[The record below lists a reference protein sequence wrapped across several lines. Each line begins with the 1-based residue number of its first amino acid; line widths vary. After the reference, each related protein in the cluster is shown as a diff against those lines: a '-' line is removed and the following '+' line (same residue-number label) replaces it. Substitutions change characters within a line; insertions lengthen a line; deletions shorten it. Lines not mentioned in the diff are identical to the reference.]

1 MSGVTAGLVDFGT
14 RSLVT
19 HAIMAATLVTGLA
32 IGLTVDSQ
40 VGLVSFVALLNF
52 TAGMWICQSIHS
64 LGTSAREDEYDGV
77 INELR
82 KYVE

>member
-1 MSGVTAGLVDFGT
+1 MSGVAAGLADFGT

-19 HAIMAATLVTGLA
+19 HALMVLSLVGGIA
-32 IGLTVDSQ
+32 VGLTVDSQ

-52 TAGMWICQSIHS
+52 TAGLWVSQSIHS
-64 LGTSAREDEYDGV
+64 LGAAAREDDYDGV

-82 KYVE
+82 KYVG